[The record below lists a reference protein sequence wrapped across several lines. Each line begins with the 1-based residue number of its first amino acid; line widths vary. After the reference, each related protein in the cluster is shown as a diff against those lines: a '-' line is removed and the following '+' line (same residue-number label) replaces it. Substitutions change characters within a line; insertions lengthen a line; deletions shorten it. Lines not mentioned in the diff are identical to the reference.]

1 MANGAVPL
9 QSRFLIL
16 VTAEFL
22 QQKAHYPL
30 TKEPENYDFISYYYI
45 NVKALV
51 VQKMD
56 SAIHRINHY
65 PAVKYLGNQL
75 RYSLDKD
82 LSIR

>member
-1 MANGAVPL
+1 MISFRIIIYKSNGVRIKIL
-9 QSRFLIL
+9 Q
-16 VTAEFL
+16 A
-22 QQKAHYPL
+22 P
-30 TKEPENYDFISYYYI
+30 
-45 NVKALV
+45 V